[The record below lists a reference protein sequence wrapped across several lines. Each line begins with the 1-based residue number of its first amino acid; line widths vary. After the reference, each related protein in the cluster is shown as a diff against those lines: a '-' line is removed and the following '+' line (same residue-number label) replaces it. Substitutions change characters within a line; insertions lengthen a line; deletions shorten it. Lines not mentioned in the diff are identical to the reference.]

1 MSNGCFI
8 EITVAIFSYLFYCF
22 VCFAF
27 IYSGEKVKIWRD
39 EEAPRPC
46 YFDLVKE
53 DVLRLKELDEFSM
66 QCCIENKI
74 GPKYHYFTLM
84 REIEKY
90 QSDYEYDMSC
100 IFLPLFFLLLIA
112 KAIIG
117 LNLIKTW
124 LISLLIV
131 IVVGFFTF
139 LLINLLYEKF
149 AHFKIDQFLGDDY
162 SEQHY
167 KYLKSIKDTVIFRRS
182 VRRILLNITGI
193 IYFLF
198 FFTIPE

>member
-1 MSNGCFI
+1 M
-8 EITVAIFSYLFYCF
+8 EITVAIFSYLLFCF
-22 VCFAF
+22 VCFTL
-27 IYSGEKVKIWRD
+27 IYSDEKANIWSD
-39 EEAPRPC
+39 KDVPQLC

-53 DVLRLKELDEFSM
+53 EALRLKELDEFSIR
-66 QCCIENKI
+66 CCIENKI
-74 GPKYHYFTLM
+74 GPRYHYFMLI
-84 REIEKY
+84 REIEEY
-90 QSDYEYDMSC
+90 QSDYEYDIS
-100 IFLPLFFLLLIA
+100 IVFLPLFFLLLIA

-117 LNLIKTW
+117 INLVKTW

-139 LLINLLYEKF
+139 WLINLFYEKF
-149 AHFKIDQFLGDDY
+149 APFKIDRFFGNDY

-167 KYLKSIKDTVIFRRS
+167 GYLKSIKNTVIFRRS
-182 VRRILLNITGI
+182 VRKILLNVTGI